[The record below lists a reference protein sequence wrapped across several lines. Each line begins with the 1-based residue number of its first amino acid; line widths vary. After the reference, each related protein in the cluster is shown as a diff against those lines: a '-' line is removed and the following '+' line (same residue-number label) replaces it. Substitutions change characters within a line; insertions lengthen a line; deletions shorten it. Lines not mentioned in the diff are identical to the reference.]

1 MCDGATQKALG
12 TVLGEI
18 QSKCLVLCIP
28 QTQHP
33 ILGVPLT
40 RQTTS
45 DGDQV
50 NNMGE
55 ILEEPEGAS
64 IRRREMTASDFE
76 GPPL

>member
-1 MCDGATQKALG
+1 
-12 TVLGEI
+12 
-18 QSKCLVLCIP
+18 
-28 QTQHP
+28 
-33 ILGVPLT
+33 LT